1 MTETKIILDDVQ
13 AIKSIDRMNMRGIQ
27 LKFPDNAE
35 DAIKR
40 AETLRIPKSLK
51 IGKYTIH
58 YRQPEKILVLGMG
71 GSAIGGELL
80 RGWLRKCS
88 PIPIEVNRDYHLPA
102 YADTNTLVF
111 AVSYSGNTEETLSGF
126 VEAVNR
132 KCMIVGIS
140 SGGVLEKF
148 CRSLKVPF
156 LKLPSGMPPRSA
168 LPYLFFPLVLI
179 LKKFGVASKMK
190 EIKEALIVLRQLR
203 EEIKPEIP
211 TSQNPSKQLAS
222 QLYGGIPIIYGFREY
237 SSVAMRIK
245 TQFNENSKIP
255 AKYEEFPELNHNE
268 TVGWEGPRKLTKLF
282 NVILIRDPNE
292 PPEIRTRIEITKKL
306 TLKRKAGKIL
316 EIYPKGKTTLAK
328 MLSTLYIGDFASVYL
343 AILYG
348 IDPTPTEIINKMKH
362 ELKKKSDVTTPLSQQ
377 VKAYIKK

>member
-1 MTETKIILDDVQ
+1 MTETKIMLDDIQ
-13 AIKSIDRMNMRGIQ
+13 AIKSIDRMNMCGIQ

-51 IGKYTIH
+51 IGKYIIH
-58 YRQPEKILVLGMG
+58 YRQPEKILILGMG

-80 RGWLRKCS
+80 RGWLKKYS
-88 PIPIEVNRDYHLPA
+88 PIPIEVNHDYHLPA
-102 YADTNTLVF
+102 YADANTLVV

-126 VEAVNR
+126 VEAVSR
-132 KCMIVGIS
+132 KCMVVGIS

-148 CRSLKVPF
+148 CQSLRVPF
-156 LKLPSGMPPRSA
+156 LKLPGGMPPRIA

-179 LKKFGVASKMK
+179 LKKFGIASKMN
-190 EIKEALIVLRQLR
+190 ETREALLVLRQLR

-237 SSVAMRIK
+237 DGVAMRIK
-245 TQFNENSKIP
+245 TQFNENAKIP
-255 AKYEEFPELNHNE
+255 AKYEAFPELNHNE
-268 TVGWEGPRKLTKLF
+268 TVGWEGPKKLTKLF
-282 NVILIRDPNE
+282 NVILLRDPSE

-306 TLKRKAGKIL
+306 ALKRKAGKIL
-316 EIYPKGKTTLAK
+316 EIYPRGKTTLAK
-328 MLSTLYIGDFASVYL
+328 MLSTIYIGDSASIYL

-348 IDPTPTEIINKMKH
+348 IDPTPVEIVNKIKH
-362 ELKKKSDVTTPLSQQ
+362 ELKKKIDVTTPLSQQ
-377 VKAYIKK
+377 VKAFLKK